1 MICCSISSL
10 YKLSA
15 FFCVTVTSWISSD
28 LKMKTGQEEEEGEE
42 KRPND
47 GGGRDGKCN
56 THFSSDFRM

>member
-28 LKMKTGQEEEEGEE
+28 LKMKTGQEKEEGGEE
-42 KRPND
+42 AK
-47 GGGRDGKCN
+47 
-56 THFSSDFRM
+56 